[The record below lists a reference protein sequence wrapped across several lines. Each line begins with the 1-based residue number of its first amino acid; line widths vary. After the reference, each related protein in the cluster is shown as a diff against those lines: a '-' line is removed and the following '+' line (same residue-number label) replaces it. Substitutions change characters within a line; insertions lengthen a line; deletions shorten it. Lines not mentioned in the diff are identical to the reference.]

1 MILNLEDINNNVL
14 VFDEDLYDFSTN
26 SDLII
31 DTQETEVVL
40 AAAKDEE
47 PAE

>member
-1 MILNLEDINNNVL
+1 MILNLEDTNNNVL
-14 VFDEDLYDFSTN
+14 VFDEDLYDFSTT

-31 DTQETEVVL
+31 DTQEADIVL

-47 PAE
+47 PAK